1 MNAIKIMGAALLLLF
16 VLNVVSLGLLLRMNR
31 PHDRPNRPSAAAE
44 FLMRELKFNPAQRD
58 EYQQLIKQHRSKM
71 QEIEAERVELR
82 HDLFAGIA
90 QNDTAALAGLRQLE
104 GEAEL
109 ATFQHFQV
117 VRRLGNAEQKQRFD
131 QIIQEVMRKMAPR
144 GRPHPKRKEHG

>member
-1 MNAIKIMGAALLLLF
+1 MGAALLLLF

-44 FLMRELKFNPAQRD
+44 FLMHELKFSPVQRD
-58 EYQQLIKQHRSKM
+58 DYMQLIKQHRTKM

-82 HDLFAGIA
+82 HALFAGIA
-90 QNDTAALAGLRQLE
+90 QNDTTALAGLRQLE

-109 ATFQHFQV
+109 ITFQHFQS
-117 VRRLGNAEQKQRFD
+117 VRRLGDAEQKQRFD

-144 GRPHPKRKEHG
+144 GRPHPKRMEHR

>member
-1 MNAIKIMGAALLLLF
+1 MGAALLLLF

-44 FLMRELKFNPAQRD
+44 FLMHELKFSPVQRD
-58 EYQQLIKQHRSKM
+58 YYMQLIKQHRSKM

-82 HDLFAGIA
+82 HALFAGIA

-104 GEAEL
+104 GATEL
-109 ATFQHFQV
+109 ATFQHFQA
-117 VRRLGNAEQKQRFD
+117 VRKLATPKQQQRFD
-131 QIIQEVMRKMAPR
+131 QIIQEVMRKMGPPR
-144 GRPHPKRKEHG
+144 KPHPKRKEHR